1 MYESSLPKIWA
12 DGSKLSQ
19 VWTNYLIDNALDA
32 MNDNGILELV
42 MKNYGERIEVHI
54 TDSASGMPPEIQA
67 RIFEPFFT
75 TKLFCKGSR
84 LGLEVI
90 GRLVENR
97 HQGPISVESYPG
109 KTQFMIS
116 LPVHQS
122 QA

>member
-1 MYESSLPKIWA
+1 VYESSLAKIWA
-12 DGSKLSQ
+12 NGSEVSQ

-42 MKNYGERIEVHI
+42 IKNYGERIEVHI
-54 TDSASGMPPEIQA
+54 TDSASGIPPEIQA
-67 RIFEPFFT
+67 RIFEPFFA
-75 TKLFCKGSR
+75 TKLFCKGSG

-97 HQGPISVESYPG
+97 HQGSISVESYPG